1 MLFVP
6 HIKKR
11 GATDYLLSSKNEK
24 IVIQEEYECSAFCK
38 YGGMVFALYISE
50 SKRIKKRTIILHG
63 SKSLLQTTQAIASP
77 RILFYEKPLHD
88 VPNTVQGDS

>member
-1 MLFVP
+1 M
-6 HIKKR
+6 
-11 GATDYLLSSKNEK
+11 
-24 IVIQEEYECSAFCK
+24 
-38 YGGMVFALYISE
+38 
-50 SKRIKKRTIILHG
+50 HG